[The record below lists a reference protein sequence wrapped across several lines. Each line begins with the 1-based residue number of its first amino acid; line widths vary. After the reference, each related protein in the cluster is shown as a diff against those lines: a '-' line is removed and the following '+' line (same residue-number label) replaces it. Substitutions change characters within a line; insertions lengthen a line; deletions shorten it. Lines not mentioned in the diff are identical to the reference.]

1 MNRRTFLTFSAG
13 ATAGLMITPI
23 PWKLTDDASIWT
35 QNWQWNPK
43 VPKRAIY
50 FAEMASKLDP
60 SGSGV
65 KVAVVN
71 GNAVGVAGNVD
82 HPLGKGAVSTMAAA
96 EVGLL
101 HSPARV
107 RQPMLKTATGFK
119 AISWDEAETI
129 LTGKLSEAR
138 GEVAMVSGDDTGSAN
153 EIFAALVNG
162 LDGSFYMMPGET
174 QSAHKALEMMGGEGR
189 IAYDIEN
196 ADYVLFLGAD
206 ALESSGTS
214 TRNARVFSET
224 HPTGKAAS
232 AKYVYAGPVMNNT
245 AVVCDQWIQAKP
257 GAAATVALGLSRI
270 LMDNGAVANAKGFAS
285 FKQNVAQGYAPA
297 HVERETGVRADVLKK
312 IARELAAAKRPLVIA
327 GSEFGQGAGA
337 RALMASLGLNVLLGQ
352 MGQSVKIIP
361 GAPAVVQGAGSES
374 ERYAADVIPFLKG
387 VAEGRDGA
395 KVLMVYDAN
404 PAYGLP
410 QTQAMAKA
418 MDKAAYTVSFSSF
431 MDETAERANLIM
443 PNSMTAER
451 YDDLYTPH
459 GAGTATYSVNK
470 PLVKSAFDTR
480 TTADVML
487 SVASRLGMDLGY
499 ASFKDVLQAK
509 ATRLGASW
517 SSLRQGKAWTSASAS
532 SAQLNLAP
540 CAAPAVRAIG
550 EGTLALAPVVK
561 HNIGTSKV
569 AMPPHSA
576 GSIRDTELS
585 GVQTV
590 VQMNAKTARMS
601 GVKAGETVKLMG
613 PGGEMTAQV
622 YVSEKVMTGVV
633 AAPLGFGHTAW
644 DGFSKGVGENA
655 FKLLAAADDPETGLS
670 VWSTNRVT
678 IATA

>member
-43 VPKRAIY
+43 VPKRAVY

-65 KVAVVN
+65 KLAMVD
-71 GNAVGVAGNVD
+71 GNAVGVAGNTEN
-82 HPLGKGAVSTMAAA
+82 PLGKGAVTTMAAA

-101 HSPARV
+101 NSPARV
-107 RQPMLKTATGFK
+107 RQPMIKTESGFK
-119 AISWDEAETI
+119 AISWDEAEAV
-129 LTGKLSEAR
+129 LSGKLAESR
-138 GEVAMVSGDDTGSAN
+138 GQVAMVSGDDTGSAN

-162 LDGSFYMMPGET
+162 LDGSMYMMPGET
-174 QSAHKALEMMGGEGR
+174 QSAHKALEMMGSEGR

-206 ALESSGTS
+206 ALESSGTAA
-214 TRNARVFSET
+214 RNARAFSET
-224 HPTGKAAS
+224 HPVGENAR

-257 GAAATVALGLSRI
+257 GSAASVALGLSHI
-270 LMDNGAVANAKGFAS
+270 LMNEGATADAKGLDTFRS
-285 FKQNVAQGYAPA
+285 TVAQGYAPGQ
-297 HVERETGVRADVLKK
+297 VERETGVRADVLKK

-337 RALMASLGLNVLLGQ
+337 RALMASLGLNSLLGQ
-352 MGQSVKIIP
+352 MGKSVQVVAS
-361 GAPAVVQGAGSES
+361 APAVVKGAGSES
-374 ERYAADVIPFLKG
+374 ERYATDVVPYLKS
-387 VAEGRDGA
+387 VAEGRENA
-395 KVLMVYDAN
+395 RVLMVYDAN

-410 QTQAMAKA
+410 EAEAMGRA
-418 MDKAAYTVSFSSF
+418 MDKAGFTVSFSSF
-431 MDETAERANLIM
+431 MDETAERADLLM

-459 GAGTATYSVNK
+459 GAGSATYSVNR
-470 PLVKSAFDTR
+470 PLVKAAFDTR

-499 ASFKDVLQAK
+499 GSFKDVLKAK
-509 ATRLGASW
+509 ADALGASW
-517 SSLRQGKAWTSASAS
+517 ASLRQGKTWTASAGS
-532 SAQLNLAP
+532 TRLDLAA
-540 CAAPAVRAIG
+540 CAAPAVRAAG
-550 EGTLALAPVVK
+550 NGALALAPVAK
-561 HNIGTSKV
+561 HHLGTAKV

-576 GSIRDTELS
+576 TTIRESELD

-590 VQMNAKTARMS
+590 VQMNARTARAS
-601 GVKAGETVKLMG
+601 GVSAGQTVRLTG
-613 PGGEMTAQV
+613 PGGEMTAKV
-622 YVSEKVMTGVV
+622 LVSEKVMTGVV

-644 DGFSKGVGENA
+644 DGFSNGLGENA
-655 FKLLAAADDPETGLS
+655 FNLLAAADDPETGLS
-670 VWSTNRVT
+670 VWSANRVT